1 MKLIS
6 DYILSIL
13 PFDIQD
19 SIQYLKG
26 GIKSINKSSFYS
38 LPSFLADEKD
48 ITNVNDSGSLLSI
61 IGLII
66 LGGGVVLVVILTGDY
81 IAPATMW
88 WIPGM
93 ETILDQLYSTGNYI
107 LSWFQS
113 PQIDN
118 SPKISP
124 TSPRC
129 DLPPSSPSLW
139 DPCGDRIE
147 GRDDSISRSF
157 SDSSGSTGSSGSTAQ
172 PLTPNPSR
180 PVTPTI
186 WLSRTNPADPNNEPW
201 N

>member
-81 IAPATMW
+81 IAPATM
-88 WIPGM
+88 
-93 ETILDQLYSTGNYI
+93 
-107 LSWFQS
+107 
-113 PQIDN
+113 
-118 SPKISP
+118 
-124 TSPRC
+124 
-129 DLPPSSPSLW
+129 
-139 DPCGDRIE
+139 
-147 GRDDSISRSF
+147 
-157 SDSSGSTGSSGSTAQ
+157 
-172 PLTPNPSR
+172 
-180 PVTPTI
+180 
-186 WLSRTNPADPNNEPW
+186 
-201 N
+201 

>member
-118 SPKISP
+118 SPKLSP
-124 TSPRC
+124 TSPRF
-129 DLPPSSPSLW
+129 DLPTSATHSL
-139 DPCGDRIE
+139 PVG
-147 GRDDSISRSF
+147 
-157 SDSSGSTGSSGSTAQ
+157 TGLRVGMIVYLDHLAILVVLLDLVVQ
-172 PLTPNPSR
+172 PHNH
-180 PVTPTI
+180 
-186 WLSRTNPADPNNEPW
+186 
-201 N
+201 